1 MRLFKGL
8 RQLCTLAA
16 MLACVPSGFA
26 IDGLYY
32 KVEGEVSFSTGENTP
47 FWLVNNREGLA
58 SIEKNNGYLRV
69 GLFKEIEPERRFS
82 WGAGV
87 DLAGAYNFSS
97 SFIIQQLYAELK
109 YRCLGLTIGSKEN
122 INQEFN
128 NRQLGSGN
136 LLYSGNARPIPQ
148 IRAGIPNYTAVP
160 GTKKWLSRE

>member
-1 MRLFKGL
+1 
-8 RQLCTLAA
+8 

-109 YRCLGLTIGSKEN
+109 YR
-122 INQEFN
+122 
-128 NRQLGSGN
+128 
-136 LLYSGNARPIPQ
+136 
-148 IRAGIPNYTAVP
+148 
-160 GTKKWLSRE
+160 